1 MDLLSSSSEGK
12 ALTANAEA
20 PTLMASVLWRKA
32 KEGDEGLVQ
41 SQIPGVYSGAHQ
53 TAEALPVFALL
64 TRATAAVRA
73 FFDALRDRLNGKCSR
88 SRFSE
93 TREFFYLV
101 SAWFPRVRPARK
113 ETYLFTS
120 TFGIPLSFRCQKER
134 ILRNDL

>member
-1 MDLLSSSSEGK
+1 
-12 ALTANAEA
+12 
-20 PTLMASVLWRKA
+20 MASVLWRKA

-53 TAEALPVFALL
+53 TAEALPVFAFADKGD
-64 TRATAAVRA
+64 RCCASA

-101 SAWFPRVRPARK
+101 
-113 ETYLFTS
+113 
-120 TFGIPLSFRCQKER
+120 
-134 ILRNDL
+134 LRGFHA